1 MTNSERSDL
10 LSEQAYQQIKRM
22 IITLELA
29 PGSFINEKE
38 LRRRIDFGRTP
49 IREALLRLSLEQL
62 VSIIPRRGIAVSDI
76 ALNDLQ
82 HLYEVR
88 LSLETLA
95 TRLASRRGAEDD
107 WLQMEKALDEALS
120 SENIPDNEV
129 MITVDERC
137 HHIIYKASGNQFL
150 EKNAATL
157 YSASLRLWY
166 YFIGQ
171 IGPMRHAVMEHKSM
185 LTALKAG
192 DEDEAARLMENH
204 IRTFH
209 QEIQEA
215 MTETQLTGGSNLES

>member
-1 MTNSERSDL
+1 MTNPERSDL

-22 IITLELA
+22 IITLELP

-82 HLYEVR
+82 HLYEIR
-88 LSLETLA
+88 LSLEKLA
-95 TRLASRRGAEDD
+95 IRLAAQRGAAEH
-107 WLQMEKALDEALS
+107 WLQMEQALGEALDE
-120 SENIPDNEV
+120 NKPPDNEV

-137 HHIIYKASGNQFL
+137 HHIIYEATGNQFL
-150 EKNAATL
+150 ERNAATL

-166 YFIGQ
+166 YFIAE
-171 IGPMRHAVMEHKSM
+171 IGSMRSAVMEHKAI
-185 LTALKAG
+185 LDALRQG
-192 DEDEAARLMENH
+192 DGESAEQIMENH
-204 IRTFH
+204 IRAFH

-215 MTETQLTGGSNLES
+215 MTKSELSGA